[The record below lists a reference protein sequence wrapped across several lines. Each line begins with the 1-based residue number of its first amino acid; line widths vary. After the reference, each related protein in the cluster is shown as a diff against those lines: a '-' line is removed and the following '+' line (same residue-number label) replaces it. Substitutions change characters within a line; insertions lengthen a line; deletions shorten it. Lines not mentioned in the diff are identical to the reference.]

1 MRTIATDVALISRAF
16 VEKYSLE
23 ERVNLARTSTSEKAL
38 ISYSC
43 LDGEPRVLLEV
54 ARNSTSPSAA
64 LNIVALR
71 VLKGDNRR
79 KDPLFNE
86 ISDAIIAHSNTAA
99 TIKDKLE
106 KERQGAANLFGFLR
120 SVFVN

>member
-1 MRTIATDVALISRAF
+1 M
-16 VEKYSLE
+16 
-23 ERVNLARTSTSEKAL
+23 
-38 ISYSC
+38 
-43 LDGEPRVLLEV
+43 LLEV